1 MSNNNKDFILSR
13 YGAVIDKLKNQE
25 ELDPIELQIVNMTC
39 DMFSKNTQKSQQT
52 KELTLQEKL
61 KMQLKPK
68 ESTIQEKL
76 QKQFKK

>member
-13 YGAVIDKLKNQE
+13 YGAVIDKLKNQQ

-39 DMFSKNTQKSQQT
+39 DMFSKNTQKSKET
-52 KELTLQEKL
+52 KELTLQERL

-68 ESTIQEKL
+68 ESTLQEKL

>member
-13 YGAVIDKLKNQE
+13 YGTVIDKLKNQE
-25 ELDPIELQIVNMTC
+25 ELDPIELQIVNMTY
-39 DMFSKNTQKSQQT
+39 DMFSKNTQKS

-61 KMQLKPK
+61 EKQFKSK
-68 ESTIQEKL
+68 EPTLQEKL